1 MYRARCLV
9 VLVILGLATPWV
21 RGQDFILP
29 YNKSPETAAEFW
41 AACKYELGL
50 GNHQRVAE
58 MLGRFQDRLAALGA
72 DEQNKLLLAVYDR
85 DGLSPLLRM
94 ANLDAVRKTKIK
106 DPATDQEAPVAEVL
120 IRRIT
125 KAIEERAG
133 DPGRIEFFVNNLTK
147 SAEERT
153 YAFTQLRMAGARAVP
168 YMVAVLRNQARQREH
183 EQIITAL
190 VRMDSGMGPA
200 LLAALD
206 ADDAYLTQVIFTVF
220 QRRADD
226 RIVPYLWWFSAASV
240 SSELKAAAQ
249 VLLAKFRAGQTGNTR
264 EAVAALTALSDRFY
278 KHEEKVLE
286 PATIWKWDPQ
296 QGVVSVPASASEFE
310 EHYGSY
316 WAKKA
321 LNLDP
326 AARAAQVVLVSLAL
340 EKAVERGGVEAPLN
354 KSAPHVASLLAGTST
369 QLLEEV
375 LSRAMAEKRVAV
387 VLGSVRAL
395 GAAGEARLLRGQ
407 DGVATPLV
415 RALSYP
421 DVRVQMAAAEAIL
434 NIPMPEGYAGASRV
448 VRVLSRALGG
458 DGAPR
463 ALIAAG
469 NRETGQ
475 KLAALLKQAGF
486 DANSFTTG
494 SELIRQAGATG
505 DVALIVLDASLGEND
520 LPYTLSQLR
529 SAADTSGAPIVLT
542 GNENQSRRLNGLA
555 GAQPRLRVLT
565 PTPVTSDLFKAE
577 IEPLVKDQFQP
588 ALSDAERKA
597 QGPKALELL
606 QKIARGEVSGY
617 DLRQAEPALVKALG
631 SDELAP
637 AAAAVLA
644 YRGGQSHQRA
654 LADLALREIR
664 TPAVRT
670 AAALALRSHLQRFGV
685 LLSPEQI
692 KGLVELAAKVDD
704 AALREQAL
712 RLAAFLQPSAQVE
725 GNRLL
730 NYSPAAKPKEAPKSD
745 EPKPEEKKSDDG
757 QS

>member
-1 MYRARCLV
+1 
-9 VLVILGLATPWV
+9 VILGEATPWV

-58 MLGRFQDRLAALGA
+58 MLSRFQDRLAALGT
-72 DEQNKLLLAVYDR
+72 DEQNKLLLAIYDR

-106 DPATDQEAPVAEVL
+106 DPATEQEAPVADVL
-120 IRRIT
+120 VRRIT
-125 KAIEERAG
+125 KAIEDRAG
-133 DPGRIEFFVNNLTK
+133 DPGRIEFFVNNLSK

-183 EQIITAL
+183 EQIIAAL

-206 ADDAYLTQVIFTVF
+206 AGDAYLALVIFTVF

-226 RIVPYLWWFSAASV
+226 RIVPHLWWFSTAAV
-240 SSELKAAAQ
+240 PPELKAAAQ
-249 VLLAKFRAGQTGNTR
+249 GLLARFRPGQQINTR
-264 EAVAALTALSDRFY
+264 AAVAALTAVSERFY
-278 KHEEKVLE
+278 KHEEQVLE

-296 QGVVSVPASASEFE
+296 QGVVSVPASASEYE
-310 EHYGSY
+310 EHYGTY

-321 LNLDP
+321 LSLDP
-326 AARAAQVVLVSLAL
+326 AARDAQVLLVSLAL
-340 EKAVERGGVEAPLN
+340 EKALERGGVEAPLAS
-354 KSAPHVASLLAGTST
+354 SAPHVAHLLAGTST
-369 QLLEEV
+369 QLLEKV

-395 GAAGEARLLRGQ
+395 GAAGEARLLRDQEG
-407 DGVATPLV
+407 TTPPLV
-415 RALSYP
+415 RALAYP

-434 NIPMPEGYAGASRV
+434 HIPTPEGYAGASRV
-448 VRVLSRALGG
+448 VRVLSRALDG

-463 ALIAAG
+463 VLIAAG
-469 NRETGQ
+469 QRETAQ
-475 KLAALLKQAGF
+475 KLAALFKQMGF
-486 DANSFTTG
+486 DATPFTTG
-494 SELIRQAGATG
+494 SDLIRQASATS
-505 DVALIVLDASLGEND
+505 DLALIVLDVSLGDND

-529 SAADTSGAPIVLT
+529 SAADTSAAPIVLT
-542 GNENQSRRLNGLA
+542 GAENQTRRLNQLA
-555 GAQPRLRVLT
+555 GTQPRLRVLT
-565 PTPVTSDLFKAE
+565 PTPVTADLFKAE
-577 IEPLVKDQFQP
+577 IEPLIKDQFQP

-606 QKIARGEVSGY
+606 LRIARGEVSGY
-617 DLRQAEPALVKALG
+617 DLRPAEPALLKALN

-637 AAAAVLA
+637 TAAAVLA
-644 YRGGQSHQRA
+644 YRPGQSQQRA
-654 LADLALREIR
+654 LADLALREVR

-692 KGLVELAAKVDD
+692 KGLIELAAKVDD

-712 RLAAFLQPSAQVE
+712 RLMAFLQPSAQVE

-745 EPKPEEKKSDDG
+745 ETKPEEKKSDGDG